1 MFDVFGD
8 EAGDIPAGPGE
19 HAVDP
24 AGFEPVL
31 DGARWWGAELDTQ
44 YRVLALTF
52 EPTPDRY
59 PWGEAADRRIQV
71 LCHPVST
78 ILASLRREADGE
90 RALLEFGDE
99 QLVDVVAALDGPVVT
114 GPLFGG
120 GEPRPGEWGP
130 RFSMQGRSTAGDGTA
145 TTLRTEVAHEDLHLA
160 IFARFDHAEAKDAT
174 GAWLATPQ

>member
-8 EAGDIPAGPGE
+8 ASGDAPPGPGE

-24 AGFEPVL
+24 AGLEPVL
-31 DGARWWGAELDTQ
+31 DGARWWGAELDTR

-59 PWGEAADRRIQV
+59 PWGEVTDRRIQV

-78 ILASLRREADGE
+78 ILAALRREADGE
-90 RALLEFGDE
+90 RALLEFTE
-99 QLVDVVAALDGPVVT
+99 EHLVDVVAALDGPVVT
-114 GPLFGG
+114 APLFGG

-130 RFSMQGRSTAGDGTA
+130 SFSLQGRSTAGDGTA
-145 TTLRTEVAHEDLHLA
+145 TTLRLTGTHDDLTLELFARCDHLDVRSLDGEPLHL
-160 IFARFDHAEAKDAT
+160 
-174 GAWLATPQ
+174 G